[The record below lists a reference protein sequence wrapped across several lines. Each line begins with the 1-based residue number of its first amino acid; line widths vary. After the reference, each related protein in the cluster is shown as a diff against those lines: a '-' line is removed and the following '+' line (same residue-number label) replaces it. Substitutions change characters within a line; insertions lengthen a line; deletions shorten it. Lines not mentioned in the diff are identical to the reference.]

1 MREAACDIS
10 HSSRPPTPS
19 LHLLLRIS
27 FYHPLP
33 STIFP
38 RPPLTPSSLPLLHHA
53 TDRPTP
59 AACASRHHTSP
70 LDQGSSSLSLPLL
83 LTHSYSHT
91 LLPHNRSPAAPSQQ
105 HPLAAGAP
113 LLSSSIICYSIF
125 LPLPSSLDSPACA
138 TTASHTALTAA
149 ASAANER
156 INAVTLHQLQEDGR
170 PSSLRKIYST

>member
-1 MREAACDIS
+1 MRQPATSRTHHDHRLLHSIS
-10 HSSRPPTPS
+10 SCGS
-19 LHLLLRIS
+19 L
-27 FYHPLP
+27 F
-33 STIFP
+33 TIRFP
-38 RPPLTPSSLPLLHHA
+38 RPSSLVLISHPFIPA
-53 TDRPTP
+53 AAASRDRPTDTGSLRLSP
-59 AACASRHHTSP
+59 PHLTSGP
-70 LDQGSSSLSLPLL
+70 RILISLSLPLL